1 MMAIEE
7 DELDRLL
14 RQAFERFGPDA
25 VNQATIRSIGLAARR
40 RPELAENDKHEAAL
54 KEELRRMLTTH

>member
-1 MMAIEE
+1 MAIE
-7 DELDRLL
+7 DELDRLI

-25 VNQATIRSIGLAARR
+25 VYQATIRSIAVAAQR
-40 RPELAENDKHEAAL
+40 RPELTENDKHEDAL